1 MPAWCAP
8 LLIGHRGDLFAR
20 LLKRGAGNL
29 FPGLLTVVEQLHPNK
44 SERRINL
51 THPIEKRFGDCGIQK
66 LPKKQLGLQSREGRR
81 LHAIKNGVGRTNS
94 ASSGGDA
101 ALALPRLRSPWSRLR
116 ESTSLYIRACI
127 GVEGTRKI
135 R

>member
-94 ASSGGDA
+94 ASSRRRRGFSA
-101 ALALPRLRSPWSRLR
+101 
-116 ESTSLYIRACI
+116 STSEESLVSLKRIYVTVHTRLYRSR
-127 GVEGTRKI
+127 GNS
-135 R
+135 